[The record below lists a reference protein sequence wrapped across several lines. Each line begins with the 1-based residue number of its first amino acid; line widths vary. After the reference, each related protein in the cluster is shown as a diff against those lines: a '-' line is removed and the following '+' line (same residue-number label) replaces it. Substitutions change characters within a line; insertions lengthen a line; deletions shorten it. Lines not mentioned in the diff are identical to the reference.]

1 MDRLCGSIMPSSS
14 IVQSSSGPM
23 VQSTSMVQWFNDSMV
38 HCLLLP
44 GSIHVSIVL
53 WFYIWPS
60 RSRDLYL

>member
-1 MDRLCGSIMPSSS
+1 MVQLSSSS

-44 GSIHVSIVL
+44 GSIYDSIVL
-53 WFYIWPS
+53 YFCIWSS